1 MAVLEEPVIAL
12 LEVSNNILEVQA
24 DGGTDTAAIGSSSVL
39 VVGASGSLL
48 EVKRRNAADKGTGLK
63 VTAYPS
69 LRISVTS
76 ASICI
81 RGV

>member
-1 MAVLEEPVIAL
+1 MIAL
-12 LEVSNNILEVQA
+12 LEVSNNIPEVQT

-48 EVKRRNAADKGTGLK
+48 MIKRRNAADKGTGLK

-76 ASICI
+76 ACICI

>member
-1 MAVLEEPVIAL
+1 MITL
-12 LEVSNNILEVQA
+12 LEVSDNIPDVQA

-39 VVGASGSLL
+39 VVGASGALL
-48 EVKRRNAADKGTGLK
+48 EVKRRSATDKGTGLK
-63 VTAYPS
+63 VTTYPS

-81 RGV
+81 TGV